1 MSKSWG
7 GPRKN
12 AGGARPFSG
21 PLKKRIENFRPFSH
35 SAKGDTYS
43 QVSIFFERCNRC
55 GAMAWASEQGEQLYM
70 QEGEM
75 YDTKPR
81 YSIADR
87 PLIHMAG
94 CNNQ

>member
-21 PLKKRIENFRPFSH
+21 PLKKRIENFRPF
-35 SAKGDTYS
+35 AYGEKGDTYS
-43 QVSIFFERCNRC
+43 QVSIAFERCNKC
-55 GAMAWASEQGEQLYM
+55 GAIGWEVLEREELYM
-70 QEGEM
+70 QEGES
-75 YDTKPR
+75 YAAAPPQ
-81 YSIADR
+81 SIADR
-87 PLIHMAG
+87 PLVHMAG